1 MMIEETT
8 PRYSNA
14 SGSATTKTATAN
26 RNGGNNGQNYH
37 HHHQQRQSMMQSLNN
52 LNNQHYGSSSSSSS
66 LIQQS
71 EIYEYSNYYNYHNHN
86 HYQSHSQQQQ
96 QQRRK
101 HPNYFSF
108 IKRSSLNKG
117 SFEINGRHNECISR
131 KDNVYYVENLKFP
144 DCVVRN
150 LCQIYKYQG
159 ELWFKNHLQ
168 DNNHHNNDNVN
179 GDNGDD
185 HDDDND
191 TGNNDDVDENK
202 EKCLNQQQ
210 KTNDSYETIYEK
222 IHVEL
227 NDFYSF
233 IKPLKEDEILRKA
246 TFFCLA
252 DSIKKLPFVKQVK
265 YYGSYSSK
273 TYLPVSDI
281 DLVVYCNLVN
291 DELQTLFLIGE
302 RLSYDGIIENRF
314 IIIPLSRI
322 PLLKF
327 NDSLTGLPINIT
339 LNTINV
345 MERSQYIRD
354 QIRPNSHQMKI
365 LFFLKYY
372 LLSKGT
378 NQVFYGGIGSY
389 ALALMVIR
397 FFQEESVKELVRN
410 EMIYP
415 NSILGYLLMGF
426 FERFGDVNFFKNH
439 IISVHNDGDYIECDY
454 LNNDNNNHHHHHNH
468 GGHHI
473 EPWNDVSHGSFNSA
487 EILKDFQYL
496 HDKFMKADKCRS
508 KSLLGQ
514 VLYVVDSFVEYRNLL
529 LYLFRKWFDDYDV
542 KDYLSGKYPSKAKF
556 QEFIEKRRIFQKQ
569 NLSFTQKYLEDKS
582 LEFSLK
588 LLPPTPTSPLS
599 SSNMNRSTTTNR
611 SGRLFKNN
619 DSHGDDDDDNDK
631 DDDTENIENRPPMNI
646 TTNQHYHQRP
656 SNINYNHYNN
666 HHSHNHHHHH
676 RNNYHHNQNRHFHQQ
691 NPVNNNGLTTIN
703 ENMSIHHPFYRWLN
717 GGLFGKMTTNT
728 STTNQSNGQS
738 FLSNNYFGQRRN
750 NNKRYKTGFNVIN
763 NDHNQH
769 QDPLD
774 VILDKKTN
782 LGSLTLVDTVA
793 AIILKNSS
801 DENKSTSTSTTPTT
815 LSDNDIENE
824 QSSTIAT
831 TSTKS
836 STLTS
841 DTNFDDDNADD
852 DDDSGGH

>member
-14 SGSATTKTATAN
+14 SGSATTATTKTATAN
-26 RNGGNNGQNYH
+26 RNGGNNGQNY

-202 EKCLNQQQ
+202 EKCLNRQQQ
-210 KTNDSYETIYEK
+210 TNDSYETIYEK

-468 GGHHI
+468 GGRNHSNTDKKISILRIKDHI

-588 LLPPTPTSPLS
+588 LLPPTPTSP
-599 SSNMNRSTTTNR
+599 
-611 SGRLFKNN
+611 
-619 DSHGDDDDDNDK
+619 
-631 DDDTENIENRPPMNI
+631 
-646 TTNQHYHQRP
+646 
-656 SNINYNHYNN
+656 
-666 HHSHNHHHHH
+666 
-676 RNNYHHNQNRHFHQQ
+676 
-691 NPVNNNGLTTIN
+691 
-703 ENMSIHHPFYRWLN
+703 WLN

-782 LGSLTLVDTVA
+782 LGSLTLW
-793 AIILKNSS
+793 
-801 DENKSTSTSTTPTT
+801 
-815 LSDNDIENE
+815 
-824 QSSTIAT
+824 
-831 TSTKS
+831 
-836 STLTS
+836 
-841 DTNFDDDNADD
+841 
-852 DDDSGGH
+852 